1 MPVELIAVDDK
12 STDGSLELGQRLLHS
27 QEFEDA
33 FEGRVRLLAND
44 ENRGAFQ
51 SINRGLALV
60 SGDFINILN
69 HDDLFSPGRL
79 PRMLDSFPTLNGT
92 DVRWG
97 FSRATIIDETGA
109 PMSRSS
115 VEGSYF
121 ESIQD
126 AIECFPSVGF
136 SLLPHNSSISTGNIL
151 ASRRLFELLGGFAPL
166 GTVTTGTSSCA
177 RSFTRSRSTWPTPD
191 TNTAFT
197 ERTRSGG
204 CRRCATRKRPPYS
217 GATSG
222 RSPQGTSRT
231 RSPPAPR
238 PGQGFS
244 ESLIEVL
251 GMKDTWRTAR
261 WS

>member
-12 STDGSLELGQRLLHS
+12 STDGSLELAQRLLHS

-79 PRMLDSFPTLNGT
+79 PRMLDGFPTLNGT

-166 GTVTTGTSSCA
+166 QCTVTTGTSSCA
-177 RSFTRSRSTWPTPD
+177 RSFTRSRSTWPTRIRIPRSR
-191 TNTAFT
+191 NEHVPAAVGGARRGSGHRTA
-197 ERTRSGG
+197 GLH
-204 CRRCATRKRPPYS
+204 
-217 GATSG
+217 SG

-244 ESLIEVL
+244 SP
-251 GMKDTWRTAR
+251 
-261 WS
+261 